1 MGGLTLYAW
10 RSLVAR
16 PLRTLLT
23 MVGIALGIAVL
34 YAALATNA
42 GIERAIDRTVHDLVG
57 RADLRVEAFAEAG
70 LSTQTVEAIAGTAG
84 IAVVAPT
91 LQRRTYLEPTPGG
104 PLGLSS
110 AGPVTV
116 LGIDPGPYLR
126 IHDLVLV
133 AGAPLATSTEPSA
146 LISERMARDTGLG
159 LGDAL
164 TILGADRPRTE
175 RIVGIL
181 AGDGPLVGAPG
192 RTIIVSLGEVEQL
205 FKTDRVSRVD
215 VRLASDASP
224 DAVTAD
230 LERRL
235 TAEPYVLSRPADLAR
250 SLRASTI
257 DFQSTTALVAAL
269 ALFGGAFLIF
279 NTLAMTVTER
289 AREVGLLRAAGASRG
304 QVNRLILSQALVIG
318 LAGSGL
324 GVLFG
329 MGLAWAIARYI
340 RVTGLVPIQGPPLQ
354 ASAVAIAFMVG
365 TLVTLAAALEPA
377 VRAGRISPI
386 EALRPSIP
394 GSIVGAR
401 LRWLV
406 VVFGVVA
413 LGGLLLF
420 PAAAGSAGLLRWLA
434 VYGILLLATLLT
446 PFLLGPLGRLAG
458 IPFALIAPV
467 AERLTRGSLVRDRGR
482 ATLTIGALTVGLAM
496 IVALG
501 GVAQDA
507 RRVATAWLS
516 GVVPGDI
523 VATSIRP
530 VGAQEGVAEQLAAVA
545 GVARVSP
552 IGRFQV
558 AYHGVRVE
566 AAAMVGAD
574 LLADGR
580 LTFLDGDRT
589 AALTALDTGG
599 AVIVPLST
607 AHRLALKLGDDLT
620 FPIGG
625 GRGQTLRIV
634 GIVERTI
641 PGTAGEAILTG
652 WKDATD
658 AFGVLGADAFAV
670 RFAAGQVAA
679 ATPELDRV
687 ARSLA
692 LDPTPLGQIAGA
704 VDAALGRVFG
714 LFDALSLVAVIVA
727 GLGIVNT
734 LSMNVLERVRE
745 LGVLRAV
752 GMTRRQVWRMVIVE
766 AGVLG
771 IVGAILGCVTG
782 VVAGQVMIGI
792 AGGGSLQLPFDPDW
806 PTIGR
811 TAVFGVTV
819 AMLAA
824 IWPARLAARME
835 IIRAVQF
842 E

>member
-1 MGGLTLYAW
+1 MGGLSFYAW
-10 RSLVAR
+10 RSLIAR
-16 PLRTLLT
+16 PLRTFLT
-23 MVGIALGIAVL
+23 MIGIALGIAVL

-42 GIERAIDRTVHDLVG
+42 GIETAIDRTVHDLVG
-57 RADLRVEAFAEAG
+57 RADLRVEAFTEAG
-70 LSTQTVEAIAGTAG
+70 LSAASVEAIAGTAG
-84 IAVVAPT
+84 IAVAAPT
-91 LQRRTYLEPTPGG
+91 LERRTYLEPTPGG
-104 PLGLSS
+104 PLALS
-110 AGPVTV
+110 AVGPVTI
-116 LGIDPGPYLR
+116 LGIDPGPYGR
-126 IHDLVLV
+126 IHDLALV
-133 AGAPLATSTEPSA
+133 AGAPLATATEPSA

-159 LGDAL
+159 LGDPL
-164 TILGADRPRTE
+164 TILGADQPRTE

-181 AGDGPLVGAPG
+181 AGDGPLIGAG
-192 RTIIVSLGEVEQL
+192 RTVIVPLGEVQQL
-205 FKTDRVSRVD
+205 FHTERVSRVD
-215 VRLASDASP
+215 IRLANGASP

-250 SLRASTI
+250 SLRASTV

-304 QVNRLILSQALVIG
+304 QVNRIILSLAVVIG

-324 GVLFG
+324 GVLLG
-329 MGLAWAIARYI
+329 TGLAEAIARYI
-340 RVTGLVPIQGPPLQ
+340 RVTGLVPIEGPPLQ
-354 ASAVAIAFMVG
+354 VSAVAIAFLVG

-434 VYGILLLATLLT
+434 VYGILLGATLLT

-458 IPFALIAPV
+458 IPFVLIAPA

-507 RRVATAWLS
+507 RRVATAWLI

-530 VGAQEGVAEQLAAVA
+530 VGLQEGVAEQLAAVA

-558 AYHGVRVE
+558 ALRGVRVE

-580 LTFLDGDRT
+580 LTFVDGDRT
-589 AALTALDTGG
+589 AALTALDAGG
-599 AVIVPLST
+599 AAIVPQST

-641 PGTAGEAILTG
+641 PGSAGEAILVG
-652 WKDATD
+652 WNDATA

-670 RFAAGQVAA
+670 RFVAGQA
-679 ATPELDRV
+679 ATGGPELDRV

-692 LDPTPLGQIAGA
+692 LDPNPLGQIAGA

-714 LFDALSLVAVIVA
+714 LFDALLLVAVIVA

-752 GMTRRQVWRMVIVE
+752 GMTRRQVWRMVMVE

-771 IVGAILGCVTG
+771 IVGAILGCTTG
-782 VVAGQVMIGI
+782 ILAGQVMIGI
-792 AGGGSLQLPFDPDW
+792 AGGDSLRLPFDPDW
-806 PTIGR
+806 RTIGL
-811 TAVFGVTV
+811 TAAFGVTV

>member
-1 MGGLTLYAW
+1 
-10 RSLVAR
+10 
-16 PLRTLLT
+16 

-42 GIERAIDRTVHDLVG
+42 GIETAIDRTVHDLIG

-91 LQRRTYLEPTPGG
+91 LERRTYLEPTPGG
-104 PLGLSS
+104 PLGLASG
-110 AGPVTV
+110 GPVTI
-116 LGIDPGPYLR
+116 LGVDPGAYSR
-126 IHDLVLV
+126 IHDLALV
-133 AGAPLATSTEPSA
+133 AGAPLDTSTEPSA

-164 TILGADRPRTE
+164 TILGADQPRTE

-181 AGDGPLVGAPG
+181 AGDGPLVGGVG
-192 RTIIVSLGEVEQL
+192 RTVIVPLGEVEQL
-205 FKTDRVSRVD
+205 FKTDRVSRLD
-215 VRLASDASP
+215 IRLTSGASP

-235 TAEPYVLSRPADLAR
+235 TVEPYVLSRPADLAR
-250 SLRASTI
+250 SLRASTV

-324 GVLFG
+324 GVLLG
-329 MGLAWAIARYI
+329 TGLAEAIARYI
-340 RVTGLVPIQGPPLQ
+340 RATGLVPIEGPPVQ

-420 PAAAGSAGLLRWLA
+420 PAAGGSAGLLRWLA
-434 VYGILLLATLLT
+434 VYGILLVATLLT

-458 IPFALIAPV
+458 IPFALIAPA

-530 VGAQEGVAEQLAAVA
+530 VGLQEGVAEQLAAVA

-558 AYHGVRVE
+558 AYRGVRVE
-566 AAAMVGAD
+566 AAAMIGAD

-580 LTFLDGDRT
+580 LTFVDGDRT

-607 AHRLALKLGDDLT
+607 ARRLALKLGDDLT
-620 FPIGG
+620 FPIGA

-641 PGTAGEAILTG
+641 PGTAGEAVLVG

-670 RFAAGQVAA
+670 RFVAGQAA
-679 ATPELDRV
+679 AASPELDRL

-692 LDPTPLGQIAGA
+692 LDPNPLDQIAGA

-771 IVGAILGCVTG
+771 IVGAILGCITG
-782 VVAGQVMIGI
+782 VVVGQVMIGI
-792 AGGGSLQLPFDPDW
+792 AGGGSLRLPFDPDW
-806 PTIGR
+806 PTIGW